1 MNHCLDSSILPEC
14 YMDTNLIETLVPSQH
29 GYNHQKGCPAVAK
42 KMKEHFSERFAVGI
56 MDKDKKRVSYLKE
69 FSHIAHDEAIEL
81 FKHHR
86 RPHYILLIS
95 PAVEGF
101 ILAAVSELSIDL
113 CEYDIPDNLDDMRKE
128 TKQVDAK
135 SSQKYRKLFK
145 RMKSASEFQKLTR
158 IISYLKEANYN
169 AQEDVLKSML
179 EKGKYKL

>member
-1 MNHCLDSSILPEC
+1 MKIINLGVIHTPRK
-14 YMDTNLIETLVPSQH
+14 MDTNRSSIPMMM
-29 GYNHQKGCPAVAK
+29 AK

-145 RMKSASEFQKLTR
+145 RLKSASEFQKLTR